1 MLARKDRAVH
11 DVRSPKVHGPEQVE
25 VGGAG
30 DDLFLPAVAC
40 DCQPPRE
47 HVKQLM
53 GSAHSFRLSAGAIIV
68 DDESDDLPRVLA
80 VDKITSELLNSMI
93 T

>member
-30 DDLFLPAVAC
+30 DDLFLPAVAG
-40 DCQPPRE
+40 DQPPRE

-68 DDESDDLPRVLA
+68 DDESDDLPQDLV
-80 VDKITSELLNSMI
+80 VDTNC
-93 T
+93 